1 MVASRSA
8 LEREKNP
15 DRICLDRRGLT
26 TFPWIVDEPKLR
38 LISLQHNLISKI
50 EKDHLAQLTKLV
62 FLDLYD
68 NQIDKFCNLD
78 SLENLRVLLMGK
90 YTLAEKFD
98 VLLLLN
104 IFFFSIIF
112 VYFCIFLHIFV
123 FYRFFPVLFYLN
135 CNI

>member
-1 MVASRSA
+1 LIILSISSTSSTSQIENDQVGGCNVVTLQQTEEGKFVVASRSP

-38 LISLQHNLISKI
+38 LMSLQHNLISKL
-50 EKDHLAQLTKLV
+50 EKDQLIHLTKLV

-68 NQIDKFCNLD
+68 NKIEKFCNFD

-90 YTLAEKFD
+90 K
-98 VLLLLN
+98 LN
-104 IFFFSIIF
+104 I
-112 VYFCIFLHIFV
+112 CIFKIL
-123 FYRFFPVLFYLN
+123 
-135 CNI
+135 

>member
-104 IFFFSIIF
+104 IFFLY
-112 VYFCIFLHIFV
+112 YFCIFLHFSTHFRFLSFFSCFV
-123 FYRFFPVLFYLN
+123 LSEL
-135 CNI
+135 